1 MTMTRFEHFIM
12 RDVTDICALEWLCA
26 CLQGGDW
33 QDEDG
38 DGDADHDYASNLFF
52 DDYADLAEDESDPDA
67 ALDPINDV
75 NLQVRALTLMTI
87 LHFVFYSTSANYNYL
102 SSFQAYLTEYLQKLS
117 QQPCYV
123 MFHQHNSEAD
133 ISTLKAIG
141 IASWYKPL
149 KTIFAQWSFRIFSWI
164 LIQLNQTHSILC
176 LDRLCIY
183 CVQLH
188 TRYKKCVQLM
198 SWVWYSIAVI
208 LRCLF

>member
-1 MTMTRFEHFIM
+1 M
-12 RDVTDICALEWLCA
+12 CG

-102 SSFQAYLTEYLQKLS
+102 SSLQAYLTEYLQKLS

-141 IASWYKPL
+141 IAS
-149 KTIFAQWSFRIFSWI
+149 
-164 LIQLNQTHSILC
+164 
-176 LDRLCIY
+176 
-183 CVQLH
+183 
-188 TRYKKCVQLM
+188 
-198 SWVWYSIAVI
+198 
-208 LRCLF
+208 